1 MSNVRNIQAGG
12 YALLLLMIF
21 LSGGMVLLADEFP
34 SVISVHRWI
43 VYFKNMVTKLKKS
56 TNIWNFVLQITIF
69 LFY

>member
-34 SVISVHRWI
+34 SVISVQRWI